1 MKSVLSAA
9 ALLCLVTAA
18 FAADAIVPYPAGYR
32 DWYHVKSMVIQE
44 GNSLFA
50 AGDPGKPVVDGTA
63 ATACFACHET
73 QKAHGYVF
81 STLRGGG

>member
-50 AGDPGKPVVDGTA
+50 AFGGI
-63 ATACFACHET
+63 H
-73 QKAHGYVF
+73 HIYF